1 MFLIATTKATT
12 TAVVVKEEAGGST
25 AHTRDNN
32 ETKNEE
38 NDLLIFEAHE
48 DALNSFE
55 YGGSMSRK
63 MAFMDILPVL
73 RTMLRSEAARK
84 DTILEVKRSNRAG
97 RFLHYL
103 DSIGLHLDEATHIVL
118 QRPFSIWWDQ
128 RGIKTNT
135 IISMVLGYDDGRY
148 IFASAICIFVHNN
161 KTNVIVLH
169 IYIFYYYLV
178 YNAIIHK

>member
-1 MFLIATTKATT
+1 MFLIATTKAAEDEGEE
-12 TAVVVKEEAGGST
+12 TAG
-25 AHTRDNN
+25 TRDN

-38 NDLLIFEAHE
+38 NDLMFEAHE

-55 YGGSMSRK
+55 AMSRK

-103 DSIGLHLDEATHIVL
+103 DSIGLHLDEANRMVL
-118 QRPFSIWWDQ
+118 QRPFSIWDEDKQ
-128 RGIKTNT
+128 T
-135 IISMVLGYDDGRY
+135 ML
-148 IFASAICIFVHNN
+148 
-161 KTNVIVLH
+161 
-169 IYIFYYYLV
+169 
-178 YNAIIHK
+178 

>member
-12 TAVVVKEEAGGST
+12 TAAVVVKEEAGGIT

-103 DSIGLHLDEATHIVL
+103 DSIGLHLDETTRMVL
-118 QRPFSIWWDQ
+118 QRPFSI
-128 RGIKTNT
+128 
-135 IISMVLGYDDGRY
+135 L
-148 IFASAICIFVHNN
+148 
-161 KTNVIVLH
+161 
-169 IYIFYYYLV
+169 
-178 YNAIIHK
+178 

>member
-1 MFLIATTKATT
+1 MTSSTTAANSKLITTVAATTKATTT

-118 QRPFSIWWDQ
+118 QRPFSI
-128 RGIKTNT
+128 
-135 IISMVLGYDDGRY
+135 
-148 IFASAICIFVHNN
+148 
-161 KTNVIVLH
+161 
-169 IYIFYYYLV
+169 
-178 YNAIIHK
+178 

>member
-1 MFLIATTKATT
+1 MGAVIFEDTVRTTTTATVVVRTLLWCGYSLYSTLTSVITWPSNHFFMFLIATTKAAEDEGEE
-12 TAVVVKEEAGGST
+12 TAG
-25 AHTRDNN
+25 TRDN

-38 NDLLIFEAHE
+38 NDLMFEAHE

-55 YGGSMSRK
+55 AMSRK

-103 DSIGLHLDEATHIVL
+103 DSIGLHLDETTRMVL
-118 QRPFSIWWDQ
+118 QRPFSI
-128 RGIKTNT
+128 
-135 IISMVLGYDDGRY
+135 L
-148 IFASAICIFVHNN
+148 
-161 KTNVIVLH
+161 
-169 IYIFYYYLV
+169 
-178 YNAIIHK
+178 

>member
-1 MFLIATTKATT
+1 MCINILFNSLSSLSPNLLPNPISILYIHAYMYTTSNNKYILTSVITWPSNYFFMFLIATTKATT

-103 DSIGLHLDEATHIVL
+103 DSIGLHLDETTRMVL
-118 QRPFSIWWDQ
+118 QRPFSI
-128 RGIKTNT
+128 
-135 IISMVLGYDDGRY
+135 L
-148 IFASAICIFVHNN
+148 
-161 KTNVIVLH
+161 
-169 IYIFYYYLV
+169 
-178 YNAIIHK
+178 

>member
-1 MFLIATTKATT
+1 MFLIATTKATTT

-38 NDLLIFEAHE
+38 NDLMFEAHE

-55 YGGSMSRK
+55 AMSRK
-63 MAFMDILPVL
+63 MAFMDVLPVL

-103 DSIGLHLDEATHIVL
+103 DSIGLHLDETTRMVL
-118 QRPFSIWWDQ
+118 QRPFSI
-128 RGIKTNT
+128 
-135 IISMVLGYDDGRY
+135 L
-148 IFASAICIFVHNN
+148 
-161 KTNVIVLH
+161 
-169 IYIFYYYLV
+169 
-178 YNAIIHK
+178 

>member
-1 MFLIATTKATT
+1 MLIAYMYGILLCSNNKYILTSVITWPSNYFFMFLIATTKATT

-103 DSIGLHLDEATHIVL
+103 DSIGLHLDETTRMVL
-118 QRPFSIWWDQ
+118 QRPFSI
-128 RGIKTNT
+128 
-135 IISMVLGYDDGRY
+135 L
-148 IFASAICIFVHNN
+148 
-161 KTNVIVLH
+161 
-169 IYIFYYYLV
+169 
-178 YNAIIHK
+178 

>member
-1 MFLIATTKATT
+1 MFLIATTKAAAT
-12 TAVVVKEEAGGST
+12 EENEGEKTAGG
-25 AHTRDNN
+25 TRDN

-38 NDLLIFEAHE
+38 NDLMFEAHE

-55 YGGSMSRK
+55 AMSRK

-103 DSIGLHLDEATHIVL
+103 DSIGLHLDEATHMIL
-118 QRPFSIWWDQ
+118 QRPFSI
-128 RGIKTNT
+128 
-135 IISMVLGYDDGRY
+135 
-148 IFASAICIFVHNN
+148 
-161 KTNVIVLH
+161 
-169 IYIFYYYLV
+169 
-178 YNAIIHK
+178 

>member
-1 MFLIATTKATT
+1 MLICTSNNKYILTSVITWPSNYFFMFLIATTKATTT
-12 TAVVVKEEAGGST
+12 TAVVVKEEAGGGTT

-118 QRPFSIWWDQ
+118 QRPFSI
-128 RGIKTNT
+128 
-135 IISMVLGYDDGRY
+135 
-148 IFASAICIFVHNN
+148 
-161 KTNVIVLH
+161 
-169 IYIFYYYLV
+169 
-178 YNAIIHK
+178 

>member
-12 TAVVVKEEAGGST
+12 TAAVVVKEEAGGST

-38 NDLLIFEAHE
+38 NDLILIFEAHE

-103 DSIGLHLDEATHIVL
+103 DSIGLHLDETTRMVL
-118 QRPFSIWWDQ
+118 QRPFSI
-128 RGIKTNT
+128 
-135 IISMVLGYDDGRY
+135 L
-148 IFASAICIFVHNN
+148 
-161 KTNVIVLH
+161 
-169 IYIFYYYLV
+169 
-178 YNAIIHK
+178 